1 MLKLTLLTEPR
12 GGRTYRSRETGVKS
26 SKGIEARE
34 RRRSGLELSA
44 LEKTSILIEALPY
57 IREFYGKTVVI
68 KYGGHAMQSCEL
80 KKAVMQDVVLMHLVG
95 MRPVLVHGGGPE
107 ITQMME
113 RLGKKPEFIQGQRVT
128 DAETMEIVEMVL
140 VGKINKEIVAEI
152 NRLGGRAVGLCGKD
166 GMLIEAEKQSGD
178 VELGFVGQVRR
189 INPGIIETLIGEGYI
204 PVVAP
209 IGVGPEGESYNINAD
224 YVAGELAAALK
235 AHKLVLLTDV
245 EGILADKKDPSSLL
259 SAVEV
264 TRVPELIEAGII
276 SGGMIPKVQCC
287 IRALEGGVART
298 HIIDGRVPHSIL
310 LEIFT
315 DKGIGT
321 MVVP

>member
-1 MLKLTLLTEPR
+1 M
-12 GGRTYRSRETGVKS
+12 G
-26 SKGIEARE
+26 
-34 RRRSGLELSA
+34 LSA

-80 KKAVMQDVVLMHLVG
+80 KRAVMQDVVLMHLVG

-113 RLGKKPEFIQGQRVT
+113 RLGKKPEFVQGQRVT

-166 GMLIEAEKQSGD
+166 GLLIEAEKQNGD
-178 VELGFVGQVRR
+178 VELGFVGRVRK
-189 INPGIIETLIGEGYI
+189 INPEIIQTLIAEGYI

-209 IGVGPEGESYNINAD
+209 VGVGPEGESYNINAD

-245 EGILADKKDPSSLL
+245 EGILVDKNDPSSLL
-259 SAVEV
+259 SSVEV
-264 TRVPELIEAGII
+264 SKVPELIQAGII

-287 IRALEGGVART
+287 IRALEGGVTRT

-315 DKGIGT
+315 DRGVGT

>member
-1 MLKLTLLTEPR
+1 ME
-12 GGRTYRSRETGVKS
+12 
-26 SKGIEARE
+26 I
-34 RRRSGLELSA
+34 SA

-113 RLGKKPEFIQGQRVT
+113 RLGKKPEFVQGQRVT

-178 VELGFVGQVRR
+178 VELGFVGQVRK
-189 INPGIIETLIGEGYI
+189 INPEIIQTLIAEGYI

-209 IGVGPEGESYNINAD
+209 VGVGPEGESYNINAD

-245 EGILADKKDPSSLL
+245 EGILADKNDPSSLL
-259 SAVEV
+259 SSVEV
-264 TRVPELIEAGII
+264 SKVPELIQAGII
-276 SGGMIPKVQCC
+276 SGGMIPKVECC
-287 IRALEGGVART
+287 VRALEGGVART

-315 DKGIGT
+315 DKGVGT